1 MDLDALR
8 HLNFSQLDDA
18 IDDWDQMAR
27 GLKTVADNA
36 EKNLKGKA
44 DRANWT
50 GYNAAVTREFVDK
63 TSGEFSD
70 AHTQADTVTKIL
82 KDTRGELGTYKTQL
96 NTLIDSTTN
105 MTVVDTGNG
114 SFNVIPNPTTDPA
127 GAKTNAASL
136 RDQIEGILKK
146 ASESDTT
153 AAKPCASSSTMPS
166 TASRTPVTTT
176 GTLQPQRS
184 RQPRRPLRRCART
197 HMT

>member
-63 TSGEFSD
+63 TSGSS
-70 AHTQADTVTKIL
+70 VT
-82 KDTRGELGTYKTQL
+82 
-96 NTLIDSTTN
+96 
-105 MTVVDTGNG
+105 
-114 SFNVIPNPTTDPA
+114 PTHRRT
-127 GAKTNAASL
+127 
-136 RDQIEGILKK
+136 
-146 ASESDTT
+146 
-153 AAKPCASSSTMPS
+153 PS
-166 TASRTPVTTT
+166 PRSSRTPVANWGHT
-176 GTLQPQRS
+176 
-184 RQPRRPLRRCART
+184 RPS
-197 HMT
+197 